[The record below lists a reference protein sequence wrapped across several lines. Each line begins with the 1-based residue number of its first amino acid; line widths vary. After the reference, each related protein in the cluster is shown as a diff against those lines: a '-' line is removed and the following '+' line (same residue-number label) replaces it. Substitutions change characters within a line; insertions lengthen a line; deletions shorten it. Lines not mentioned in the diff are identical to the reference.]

1 MKRFRFRFLMLG
13 IALILVFSAV
23 RTSSI
28 NAAADTEAVMAESL
42 EEEAEDTVNGTSVGM
57 MVSGIVMIVIVMSFL
72 GRVEEKK
79 KKKYIKSNLSLS

>member
-1 MKRFRFRFLMLG
+1 MKRFRFRFLILG
-13 IALILVFSAV
+13 LVLLIAFSVV

-28 NAAADTEAVMAESL
+28 NAAADTGTVMAESS

-57 MVSGIVMIVIVMSFL
+57 MVSGIVMVVIVMSFL